1 MNKNLRPLTMPNH
14 TANIKKKAHTA
25 MPREDRRIIFEFQE
39 TYKALYALCVQR
51 EMKKPPPGM
60 VGAVI
65 QHPDDANKVIVRIDN
80 AHSNTQQDI
89 EFSGDFLAAA
99 LMLYCRT
106 IRIPLPKSAQKSVEF
121 APDGV
126 ILRVQI

>member
-1 MNKNLRPLTMPNH
+1 
-14 TANIKKKAHTA
+14 

-51 EMKKPPPGM
+51 EMRKPPPGM
-60 VGAVI
+60 VAAVM
-65 QHPDDANKVIVRIDN
+65 PKPSDPTAVIVRIEN
-80 AHSNTQQDI
+80 AHSNTAQDI
-89 EFSGDFLAAA
+89 EFTQDFLAAA

-106 IRIPLPKSAQKSVEF
+106 VRIPLPKTAQKSVEM
-121 APDGV
+121 APDSV

>member
-1 MNKNLRPLTMPNH
+1 
-14 TANIKKKAHTA
+14 

-39 TYKALYALCVQR
+39 TYKALYAMCVQR

-60 VGAVI
+60 VAAVVV
-65 QHPDDANKVIVRIDN
+65 HPTDSTKVLVRIEN
-80 AHSNTQQDI
+80 AHSNTAQDI
-89 EFSGDFLAAA
+89 EFTRDFLAAA

-106 IRIPLPKSAQKSVEF
+106 LRIPLPKTAQKSVDF
-121 APDGV
+121 LPDGV

>member
-1 MNKNLRPLTMPNH
+1 
-14 TANIKKKAHTA
+14 

-39 TYKALYALCVQR
+39 TYKALYAMCVQR

-60 VGAVI
+60 VAAVI
-65 QHPDDANKVIVRIDN
+65 QHPTDASKVLVRIEN
-80 AHSNTQQDI
+80 AHSSTSQDI
-89 EFSGDFLAAA
+89 EFSSDFLAAA

-106 IRIPLPKSAQKSVEF
+106 LRIPLPKTAQKSVEF
-121 APDGV
+121 IPDGV